1 MTDDPDFRSFIKSER
16 QRFIHY
22 VRSLLRETAEMDA
35 EDVVHDVLVKML
47 ERTDSTVPLENLG
60 GYIYRSLRNRV
71 IDYVRTRKTTL
82 SLDQESE
89 GESAKLIDLLYDLR
103 PNALEVLQ
111 TEEGK
116 TRLFEALEELNEIE
130 REVIIA
136 HEFEGIPFKELAQ
149 MWDVPQNTLL
159 SHKSFLEIYDLPR
172 FYRPQTIIIIK
183 AKISACLKILHFQ
196 VRK

>member
-116 TRLFEALEELNEIE
+116 TTLFEALEELNEIE
-130 REVIIA
+130 KEVIIA

-149 MWDVPQNTLL
+149 MWDIPQNTLL
-159 SHKSFLEIYDLPR
+159 SHKSR
-172 FYRPQTIIIIK
+172 AMK
-183 AKISACLKILHFQ
+183 KLKRHFADS
-196 VRK
+196 